1 MASATPSATDAH
13 LQGRRYWQNIYDDSI
28 LRAAAWITEE
38 RRLGDLLRNG
48 DAHIHVQL
56 HQAQIAAQH
65 ARTTSQQV
73 MRDWGPGKHLCTPN
87 PYRRRLRATTTAAAA
102 TTMAINGPRARATV
116 TTSSPRATAT
126 TNGPRTT
133 IAAAAITTNGRSRH
147 QSPEMTRKRTG
158 AASLLGRPRFLLHG
172 I

>member
-73 MRDWGPGKHLCTPN
+73 MRDWGAWEASMYAQSISAPPPRHHYRSGSDDDGDKRSSSSSNRHDQQPSSYRHDQRPPN
-87 PYRRRLRATTTAAAA
+87 HHRSGGDHDKWAQPASKPRDDQKKDWRR
-102 TTMAINGPRARATV
+102 
-116 TTSSPRATAT
+116 
-126 TNGPRTT
+126 
-133 IAAAAITTNGRSRH
+133 
-147 QSPEMTRKRTG
+147 
-158 AASLLGRPRFLLHG
+158 
-172 I
+172 